1 MINTQNQGSQNKVC
15 LFKVA
20 ESWSLTNGNLSLS
33 VSFWNLTIKDFK
45 IKIDLVEQ
53 LRIGRKMKPAHICQN
68 NIIPAHFTHTLILR
82 FSFKLTIQ
90 CRVYNQMLK
99 PLSHFHDL
107 IGDLPSLLLTRT
119 RSMVAT
125 RS

>member
-1 MINTQNQGSQNKVC
+1 MINTRNQGSQYKVS

-45 IKIDLVEQ
+45 TTSDFKIKSDLVEQ

-99 PLSHFHDL
+99 PVPLS
-107 IGDLPSLLLTRT
+107 
-119 RSMVAT
+119 
-125 RS
+125 